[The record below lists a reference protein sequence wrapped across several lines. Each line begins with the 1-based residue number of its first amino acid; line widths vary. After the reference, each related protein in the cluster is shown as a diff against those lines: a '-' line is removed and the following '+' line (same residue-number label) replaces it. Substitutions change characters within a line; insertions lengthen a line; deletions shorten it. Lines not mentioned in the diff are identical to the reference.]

1 MLGDLSTLSD
11 LVQDSIVSQEEE
23 SLTLCQET
31 TMMISIINPL
41 IYLHLVI
48 LELLENLSPT
58 STMSFLYQI
67 WDNSLRNHL
76 FNLKDTL

>member
-31 TMMISIINPL
+31 TIMISIINPL

-48 LELLENLSPT
+48 LELLENPSQT